1 MAEPVTDTPKTID
14 TNVSPTPEPHL
25 GIRIVLRLA
34 AAFTFPNFRHLWLA
48 AFTSA
53 IGTWMQRFAQQWLIL
68 TLTGSAFYLGL
79 DAFVGELPLL
89 LFTLIGGV
97 IADRHDR
104 RHLLMASQALQMACA
119 LTLTSIVLFDV
130 VQVRYVLALSFVT
143 GIAQAFGG
151 PAFQSLVPTLVP
163 RATVPNA
170 IALNS
175 IQFNLAQT
183 VGPLIGGVVL
193 ATFGMV
199 ACFGVNGL
207 SFLVVIVVLGLMRLP
222 PPPTTRRDRMI
233 TELKGGLAYVRGD
246 NALLW
251 LTALAMATTTLG
263 LPIRAFLPVFADDA
277 THLSWMMTALGAGA
291 VTGALTVAWLGKFE
305 HMGRTL
311 LLVQIMFGGLVTTF
325 AMLPFSAASYVVLY
339 LGGAA
344 LLMVFSLINS
354 LVQLAVPNELR
365 GRVISIYLMAFR
377 GGIPLGSLVSGYFI
391 TLTSASTVIAVN
403 GTLLVLVATYV
414 FLRSQSIR
422 EL

>member
-14 TNVSPTPEPHL
+14 TSVSPTPEPHL
-25 GIRIVLRLA
+25 GIRIILRLA

-68 TLTGSAFYLGL
+68 TLTGSALYLGL

-119 LTLTSIVLFDV
+119 LTLTSLVLFDV

-183 VGPLIGGVVL
+183 VGLLIGGVVL

-233 TELKGGLAYVRGD
+233 TELKGGLVYVRGD

-305 HMGRTL
+305 HMGERSCSSRSC
-311 LLVQIMFGGLVTTF
+311 
-325 AMLPFSAASYVVLY
+325 SAVW
-339 LGGAA
+339 
-344 LLMVFSLINS
+344 
-354 LVQLAVPNELR
+354 
-365 GRVISIYLMAFR
+365 
-377 GGIPLGSLVSGYFI
+377 
-391 TLTSASTVIAVN
+391 
-403 GTLLVLVATYV
+403 
-414 FLRSQSIR
+414 
-422 EL
+422 

>member
-1 MAEPVTDTPKTID
+1 MVT
-14 TNVSPTPEPHL
+14 
-25 GIRIVLRLA
+25 
-34 AAFTFPNFRHLWLA
+34 
-48 AFTSA
+48 
-53 IGTWMQRFAQQWLIL
+53 
-68 TLTGSAFYLGL
+68 
-79 DAFVGELPLL
+79 
-89 LFTLIGGV
+89 
-97 IADRHDR
+97 
-104 RHLLMASQALQMACA
+104 
-119 LTLTSIVLFDV
+119 
-130 VQVRYVLALSFVT
+130 
-143 GIAQAFGG
+143 
-151 PAFQSLVPTLVP
+151 
-163 RATVPNA
+163 
-170 IALNS
+170 
-175 IQFNLAQT
+175 
-183 VGPLIGGVVL
+183 
-193 ATFGMV
+193 
-199 ACFGVNGL
+199 CFGVNGL

-222 PPPTTRRDRMI
+222 PPPTTRLDRMI

-311 LLVQIMFGGLVTTF
+311 LLVQIMFGSLVTTF

-344 LLMVFSLINS
+344 LLIVFSLTNS

-391 TLTSASTVIAVN
+391 TLTSVSTVIAVN

>member
-14 TNVSPTPEPHL
+14 TSVSPTPEPHL
-25 GIRIVLRLA
+25 GIRIILRLA

-68 TLTGSAFYLGL
+68 TLTGSALYLGL

-119 LTLTSIVLFDV
+119 LTLTSLVLFDV

-207 SFLVVIVVLGLMRLP
+207 SFLVVIVVLSLMRLP
-222 PPPTTRRDRMI
+222 PPTHDASRPDDHRTQ
-233 TELKGGLAYVRGD
+233 GWPGVRPG
-246 NALLW
+246 
-251 LTALAMATTTLG
+251 
-263 LPIRAFLPVFADDA
+263 
-277 THLSWMMTALGAGA
+277 
-291 VTGALTVAWLGKFE
+291 
-305 HMGRTL
+305 
-311 LLVQIMFGGLVTTF
+311 
-325 AMLPFSAASYVVLY
+325 
-339 LGGAA
+339 
-344 LLMVFSLINS
+344 
-354 LVQLAVPNELR
+354 
-365 GRVISIYLMAFR
+365 
-377 GGIPLGSLVSGYFI
+377 
-391 TLTSASTVIAVN
+391 
-403 GTLLVLVATYV
+403 
-414 FLRSQSIR
+414 
-422 EL
+422 

>member
-1 MAEPVTDTPKTID
+1 MPEPVTDTPKTID
-14 TNVSPTPEPHL
+14 TSVSPTPEPHL
-25 GIRIVLRLA
+25 GIRIILRLA

-68 TLTGSAFYLGL
+68 TLTGSALYLGL

-119 LTLTSIVLFDV
+119 LTLTSLVLFDV

-222 PPPTTRRDRMI
+222 PPPTTRLDRMI

-311 LLVQIMFGGLVTTF
+311 LLVQIMFGSLVTTF

-344 LLMVFSLINS
+344 LLIVFSLTNS

-391 TLTSASTVIAVN
+391 TLTSVSTVIAVN